1 MDTTFNISINKSDS
15 LGVISSG
22 LCMIH
27 CLATPFFFVAAA
39 CSKSCCAAA
48 PSWWLYIDYI
58 FLIISFVAV
67 MHSTKDSTYNFVKFG
82 LWLSWLGLFAFI
94 INISYSFIDISDNV
108 KFIPGFSLIGFHL
121 YNARFCNCTDKE
133 CC

>member
-1 MDTTFNISINKSDS
+1 MFNISIEKSDS
-15 LGVISSG
+15 IGVISSG

-48 PSWWLYIDYI
+48 PSWWLWIDYT
-58 FLIISFVAV
+58 FLFISFIAV
-67 MHSTKDSTYNFVKFG
+67 LYSTKSTKYNFVKAG
-82 LWLSWLGLFAFI
+82 LWLSWLGLFFCI
-94 INISYSFIDISDNV
+94 INISYTFIDMSDNI
-108 KFIPGFSLIGFHL
+108 KFIPAFSLIGFHL
-121 YNARFCNCTDKE
+121 YNTRFCKCTEKE